1 MIKNEINICVDN
13 VSLGGSSQATV
24 RETSVN
30 GIWLDVNEVGKIG
43 LSYDDWMKVLSA
55 IKTMDVLMGDSRLP
69 YDG

>member
-1 MIKNEINICVDN
+1 MIKNEIKICVRN
-13 VSLGGSSQATV
+13 VGLGGPSQVTI

-30 GIWLDVNEVGKIG
+30 GIWLDVNEVGRIG

-69 YDG
+69 